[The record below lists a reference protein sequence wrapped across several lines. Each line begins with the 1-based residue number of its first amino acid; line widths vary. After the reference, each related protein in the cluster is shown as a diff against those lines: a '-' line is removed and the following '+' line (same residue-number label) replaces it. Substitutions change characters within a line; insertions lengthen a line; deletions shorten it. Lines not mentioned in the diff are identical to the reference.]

1 VDNSDA
7 QYAQFRDH
15 IPKLIPLV
23 VAYLVASHF
32 KRGDKRSL
40 SSSLA
45 LSFATVVLLHGTNVL
60 KMLVITG
67 TSFLIGCSLG
77 GSRLNP
83 IFTWIFNL
91 AILFSN
97 EYYDGYRYAAIGKS
111 YEWMDEYPGVI
122 SRWHILFNF
131 TMLRLISFNV
141 DYYWACN
148 EKIKKEHHAPVTDRE
163 RIQLSCAL
171 QDYNYINFLTYV
183 LYTPLLLCGPII
195 TFNDFISQV
204 RKVLVSRTLQN

>member
-1 VDNSDA
+1 
-7 QYAQFRDH
+7 
-15 IPKLIPLV
+15 
-23 VAYLVASHF
+23 
-32 KRGDKRSL
+32 
-40 SSSLA
+40 
-45 LSFATVVLLHGTNVL
+45 
-60 KMLVITG
+60 MLVITG

-141 DYYWACN
+141 DYFWACN
-148 EKIKKEHHAPVTDRE
+148 EKIKKEHHASVTDRE

-204 RKVLVSRTLQN
+204 GRFWFRVLYKTKNISISFIGHLPTLPNVMLYVMLYVFWSSFW